1 MRMKLRRS
9 NRILTGGTALVLAS
23 TLALA
28 GCGDDGDDNAA
39 AEAKGQATVATAGF
53 TEIDLM
59 AEMYELVLE
68 NEGWDIETKQAGQRE
83 LYAPLLLDG
92 SVDVVPDYLGAITNY
107 LHSLEVDD
115 PNATIATGDVDATVT
130 ELRRLAEA
138 QGLTALDPAEASNQ
152 DAFAVTRDYAEENDL
167 TSLSDL
173 GESGLSVVAAATEEC
188 PTRTVC
194 GVLLTEDYG
203 IDVTKWVPFPFDS
216 TTSKKQVQDGKA
228 QLTVVG
234 TTTADLD
241 DFGLILLEEDKG
253 LVPAQNLIPILGKD
267 SPLATDD
274 DALDA
279 LGALNAALTTE
290 DLKAL
295 IRRVDTDREELDA
308 VAADYLQSKDLLG

>member
-1 MRMKLRRS
+1 MRMRRN
-9 NRILTGGTALVLAS
+9 NRTLLGGTALVLAA

-28 GCGDDGDDNAA
+28 GCGSDSDDGDSGAT
-39 AEAKGQATVATAGF
+39 EAKGQATVVKAGW

-59 AEMYELVLE
+59 AEMYQLVLE
-68 NEGWDIETKQAGQRE
+68 NEGWDAETKMAGNRE

-130 ELRRLAEA
+130 ELNRLVEA
-138 QGLTALDPAEASNQ
+138 KGLTALDPAEASNQ
-152 DAFAVTRDYAEENDL
+152 DAFAVSRDYAEENDL

-173 GESGLSVVAAATEEC
+173 GASDLSVVAAATEEC

-194 GVLLTEDYG
+194 GVLLTKDYG

-216 TTSKKQVQDGKA
+216 TTAKKQVQDGKA

-241 DFGLILLEEDKG
+241 DFGLVLLDEDKG

-267 SPLATDD
+267 SPLADD
-274 DALDA
+274 EDTVAALDA
-279 LGALNAALTTE
+279 LSAALTTE
-290 DLKAL
+290 DLMAL
-295 IRRVDTDREELDA
+295 IRRVDTDREEIAD
-308 VAADYLQSKDLLG
+308 VAQDYLEQNGLL